1 MRSECWGS
9 APLFPDELDS
19 ESVPGLQV
27 TSEDTLYISKQ
38 ILSFLEV
45 TGSNPEIEMAL
56 RIAVRRGSRALRLLP
71 LRKLWLLR
79 QAQASSGGMQAESA
93 ARRVEWSGAQ
103 LTSTAT

>member
-45 TGSNPEIEMAL
+45 TGSDPEIERAL
-56 RIAVRRGSRALRLLP
+56 RTAVRRGSRALRLLP
-71 LRKLWLLR
+71 VRKRGYYAKRRLHRVGCRLNRLL
-79 QAQASSGGMQAESA
+79 GESNGQ
-93 ARRVEWSGAQ
+93 EPN
-103 LTSTAT
+103 